1 MGPTILSHG
10 HANCTTNVQDRKDG
24 KKVMENTSHTRSEMD
39 PEGVNS
45 FHPNISME
53 YGPLGF
59 WGLPML
65 PKDRFKKPPSHGAF
79 ETTPTLGQ
87 L

>member
-1 MGPTILSHG
+1 
-10 HANCTTNVQDRKDG
+10 
-24 KKVMENTSHTRSEMD
+24 MENTSHTRSEMD